1 MCLGNIIPFRSMI
14 QRMSENPD
22 SHHECMPF
30 TEVFKLLLKTSQEID
45 VYASTLEKQLANYAL
60 WMPKHVSTVTDCMT
74 ISCENKYA

>member
-30 TEVFKLLLKTSQEID
+30 TEVFKLLLKTSQERRVCINFRETTCKLCFMD
-45 VYASTLEKQLANYAL
+45 AKTCLYCY
-60 WMPKHVSTVTDCMT
+60 
-74 ISCENKYA
+74 